1 VRSEKHSCYRRRVGE
16 QLEFLRL
23 IAARLHA
30 AGIPYM
36 VTGSLALAVWAVP
49 RMTRA
54 VDVVVEVEAA
64 DAQRLTALF
73 ADDCVIDEDAVQE
86 AIARRGMFNVIHAE
100 WIVKADFVVRKDAA
114 YRKVEL
120 DRRRWPDVDGT
131 AVAFVSPE
139 DLILSKL
146 VWGRDS
152 HSELQR
158 TDVRQ
163 LVETV
168 EDLDWGYLHT
178 WAGELGVRDA
188 LEQIGGS

>member
-1 VRSEKHSCYRRRVGE
+1 MDE

-30 AGIPYM
+30 AEIPYM

-49 RMTRA
+49 RMTRDI
-54 VDVVVEVEAA
+54 DVVVEVGPA
-64 DAQRLTALF
+64 DAQRLVRLF
-73 ADDCVIDEDAVQE
+73 ADDCVVDEDAVRE

-100 WIVKADFVVRKDAA
+100 WIVKADFIVRKDAA

-120 DRRRWPDVDGT
+120 DRRRWLEVAGT
-131 AVAFVSPE
+131 AIAFVSPE
-139 DLILSKL
+139 
-146 VWGRDS
+146 DS

-158 TDVRQ
+158 RDVRQ
-163 LVETV
+163 LVESV

-188 LEQIGGS
+188 LERIGGS